1 MYIDIVKKCFEPQ
14 EYNLREFTEIVE
26 NTFAI
31 FGELVLE
38 IKKVEGGYKLI
49 YLDKHIVHLDEEIDG
64 IPTGELDM
72 TTSVLNLKLNEKGEI
87 QIIDHNYLILTP
99 ANKKEVAFCSAIIG
113 DKINM

>member
-1 MYIDIVKKCFEPQ
+1 MYKILPKNV
-14 EYNLREFTEIVE
+14 LEFTEIVKK
-26 NTFAI
+26 TFLI
-31 FGELVLE
+31 FGELDLE
-38 IKKVEGGYKLI
+38 IKKVEGGHKLI

-64 IPTGELDM
+64 IPNRELDV
-72 TTSVLNLKLNEKGEI
+72 TTSVLNLKLNKEGII